1 MINFINNLVFDERE
15 SIIASGIIKEIKAR
29 LNFFNKEHALFWREY
44 MRDRAVV
51 EPDEKLGRITIPKKM
66 LSSIGAQKEMIFV
79 GNDHKIEIWSKE
91 KYNQKQMSS
100 DEFIALAQSILG

>member
-1 MINFINNLVFDERE
+1 
-15 SIIASGIIKEIKAR
+15 
-29 LNFFNKEHALFWREY
+29 
-44 MRDRAVV
+44 
-51 EPDEKLGRITIPKKM
+51 
-66 LSSIGAQKEMIFV
+66 MIFV